1 VSYANVACLPT
12 TTGARQLV
20 LLLTV
25 TAVGVAPAGAAD
37 RLGQRTLHRGQ
48 HGADVRELQRTLRR
62 LDLKVSVDGAF
73 GASTDRAVRRYERR
87 IRVPADGRVTPGEA
101 RGMRARA
108 GTLPLGGRTL
118 RRGDEGK
125 DVRRLQQI
133 LASLGLTTPVDGAFG
148 TATERAVLVLQQRTA
163 QQPADGRLTRTQA
176 QTLARLAAAAA
187 TATGGAGLP
196 APAPA
201 AAAPAATAVFPIAGP
216 HHRGGAGTGFHDRGG
231 AHQGIDVF
239 AGCGT
244 PLVAPLAGTVR
255 RVAEEADAGNYLV
268 LHVTATG
275 EDLVM
280 MHLRHRASVRQG
292 DRVSP
297 GQPVGEVGQTGNA
310 DGCHLHF
317 EIWTAPGWY
326 QGGRPR
332 NPAPDLERWDA

>member
-1 VSYANVACLPT
+1 VARLPT
-12 TTGARQLV
+12 PSTARPLV
-20 LLLTV
+20 LLLAL
-25 TAVGVAPAGAAD
+25 TAAVATAARAPAPAGAAA
-37 RLGQRTLHRGQ
+37 RLGERTLHRGQ

-62 LDLKVSVDGAF
+62 LDLKVSVDGTF

-87 IRVPADGRVTPGEA
+87 IHVPADGRVTPGQA

-108 GTLPLGGRTL
+108 GTLALGGRTL
-118 RRGDEGK
+118 RRGDQGK

-133 LASLGLTTPVDGAFG
+133 LTSLGLTTPVDGTFG
-148 TATERAVLVLQQRTA
+148 AATEHAVLLLQQRTA
-163 QQPADGRLTRTQA
+163 QQPADGRLTRAQA
-176 QTLARLAAAAA
+176 QALARLAAAAA
-187 TATGGAGLP
+187 TSGAGVP
-196 APAPA
+196 
-201 AAAPAATAVFPIAGP
+201 APAATAAAAAFPIAGP

-239 AGCGT
+239 ADCGT

-297 GQPVGEVGQTGNA
+297 GQAVGEVGQSGNA

-326 QGGRPR
+326 EGGKPR
-332 NPAPDLERWDA
+332 NPDPDLERWDA